1 MTCCFIGHRKIV
13 VTTALE
19 HTLNNIIIR
28 LIKIGVNEFV
38 FGDHSDF
45 DDICYNIVSELRK
58 LYPHIRRIKYRKDYP
73 HVKTG
78 DYSMQFFIG
87 GYEDCFFP
95 AGTEK
100 AGRAA
105 YVKRNQAMIRHS
117 DYCVFYISE
126 KYVQNHSTDRKSGTK
141 IAFDYAKSKHKNIIN
156 VLDYI
161 QKPDPST

>member
-58 LYPHIRRIKYRKDYP
+58 LYPHIRRIKYRKDYH

-78 DYSMQFFIG
+78 DYSMQFLIG

-105 YVKRNQAMIRHS
+105 YVERNQAMIRHS

-126 KYVQNHSTDRKSGTK
+126 NMYKTIARIEKAALRLPLIMQNQSIK
-141 IAFDYAKSKHKNIIN
+141 I
-156 VLDYI
+156 L
-161 QKPDPST
+161 